1 MKKELTFILPTM
13 NRSDYVCRAVD
24 SCLACASDELIPH
37 VLVIDGM
44 SDDGSYELLLERF
57 GANPLVKIIQHER
70 IGFQRT
76 AYFGALQVATEY
88 ATFMYDDDVITPYF
102 RDMFHAMIAQRRGFV
117 MGYGQ
122 SYKVEEVY
130 PFKPIGKFDVYQKHD
145 AALAYFGCIDKVSY
159 LNLPVSPICLVVS
172 TDHLK
177 KWVAF
182 SQEFAKD
189 VPIRQYFMIDQNIG
203 PDIILYLSGI
213 LNEPESVLFAQAVVG
228 QFSEHSDS
236 MSIGYGKLHL
246 QVGYWLGRVWAY
258 EEICRQGNKPA
269 AARCAAFLLLFG
281 GKILLK
287 MPFGRDRG
295 WFWQFC
301 GEMAKVKLT
310 ALRQGFYLT
319 MLADLFRAVAD
330 RIALKKKTPLPE

>member
-13 NRSDYVCRAVD
+13 NRRDYICRAVEC
-24 SCLACASDELIPH
+24 CLACDSEQLTPH

-44 SDDGSYELLLERF
+44 SDDGSWELLRERF
-57 GANPLVKIIQHER
+57 GSEPRVELVQHAR

-76 AYFGALQVATEY
+76 AYFGALRVKTEY

-102 RDMFHAMIAQRRGFV
+102 SDMFRAMLKEERGFV

-122 SYKVEEVY
+122 SYNVEKVY
-130 PFKPIGKFDVYQKHD
+130 PFQPITEFEAYQKHD
-145 AALAYFGCIDKVSY
+145 AALAYFGCIDKVRHF
-159 LNLPVSPICLVVS
+159 NLPVSPICLIVK
-172 TDHLK
+172 TEHLK
-177 KWVAF
+177 RWVAF

-213 LNEPESVLFAQAVVG
+213 LNEPETALFAQAVVG
-228 QFSEHSDS
+228 QFSEHTDS

-258 EEICRQGNKPA
+258 QEICRQGNRDA
-269 AARCAAFLLLFG
+269 AARAAAFLLLFG

-287 MPFGRDRG
+287 LPLSPDRK
-295 WFWQFC
+295 WFWKFC
-301 GEMAKVKLT
+301 GELGKVKLT
-310 ALRQGFYLT
+310 ALKEGFFLS
-319 MLADLFRAVAD
+319 MLGSIPAAVAD
-330 RIALKKKTPLPE
+330 RMATRRMAPLPK